1 MGAQMRVYRRRIKS
15 VQQTKKITK
24 AMELIA
30 SSRIVKA
37 QRALA
42 AALPYTR
49 ELVLAISA
57 AVSMS
62 AESDHPLISQKDNRK
77 RAAVLLIGSDRGLAG
92 AYSSNIIRE
101 GEGLNAF
108 LREQGIEPVH
118 FLVGRKVVNFYK
130 FRERYIEG
138 EYVGFTDQPTVEDA
152 KEVALGLLA
161 SFLSDSQTEGG
172 TDEIHIVYTHF
183 VNMGRQ
189 EVRIRRILP
198 IEVVEQIV
206 NASGQAELAPVR
218 DSDGT
223 QAAAAVAASAMPL
236 YEFEPDADTVLDE
249 LLPRYVENL
258 VYTALLEAAAS
269 EHAARRR
276 AMKSATDNAEELIKS
291 LTLQANQARQTEITQ
306 EISEIVG
313 GADALASATAG
324 S

>member
-37 QRALA
+37 QRHLG

-152 KEVALGLLA
+152 KEIAIGLLA
-161 SFLSDSQTEGG
+161 SFLSDSVTEGG
-172 TDEIHIVYTHF
+172 VDELHIVYTHF

-198 IEVVEQIV
+198 IEVVEQAV
-206 NASGQAELAPVR
+206 GAGWDAELRAQRSLEESSQTPPPP
-218 DSDGT
+218 
-223 QAAAAVAASAMPL
+223 QLMPL
-236 YEFEPDADTVLDE
+236 YEFEPDPDTVLNA

-276 AMKSATDNAEELIKS
+276 AMKAATDNAEELIKS
-291 LTLQANQARQTEITQ
+291 LSQQANQARQSEITQ